1 MFKLG
6 RKSAA
11 LGTFAM
17 NPRGLLGAGVGAGA
31 VGWVGA
37 DCMSV
42 SATSEGAG
50 GGVLK
55 LGFKS
60 AALGTCAMKPR
71 VCWPQEH
78 VSLQGG
84 RTMWQLLR
92 RTDKDMASLCGWLRV
107 DQRRLGVCRGRLCV
121 QQSWAQICCPR
132 KGRKQAAG
140 LCGCRCVHRCRSG
153 RGQCMQRIRRRCG
166 TSRLHD

>member
-1 MFKLG
+1 MFKVG

-11 LGTFAM
+11 LGTLAM

-71 VCWPQEH
+71 
-78 VSLQGG
+78 G
-84 RTMWQLLR
+84 LL
-92 RTDKDMASLCGWLRV
+92 
-107 DQRRLGVCRGRLCV
+107 
-121 QQSWAQICCPR
+121 
-132 KGRKQAAG
+132 AAG
-140 LCGCRCVHRCRSG
+140 A
-153 RGQCMQRIRRRCG
+153 
-166 TSRLHD
+166 